1 MKKRFLAIVL
11 AAAVARSEEPAVPEG
26 MVLVPGGEFTM
37 GADDGAFDE
46 APAHRVK
53 VSAFAIDRCEVTVA
67 AFAAF
72 VRKEGRLETV
82 EGPWFRGAAE
92 GCADII
98 ALFEK
103 RHGVPFGKFA
113 PPAGKDTVALWRAA
127 VAALR
132 SMLGGKFD
140 DAVPDAASLP
150 EVRKLITEQA
160 LLPVRFVAWRDAAA
174 YAKWAGKRLPTE
186 AEWEKAARGTD
197 GRKYPWGAAW
207 DSQKCRSS
215 LGPDA
220 GPVAV
225 GGFAEGASPSGCLDM
240 AGNVWEW
247 TADWYGEAEYAAAG
261 GATDPKGPAGLA
273 DGQLPGPNPETDL
286 LRSPKQG
293 RETDTRKV
301 IRGGCWAAGLP
312 GQAAFNLR
320 TSRRF
325 WANPSYGQPDVG
337 FRCAKDLK

>member
-1 MKKRFLAIVL
+1 MRRTLLAIAFTAAL
-11 AAAVARSEEPAVPEG
+11 ARAEDPAVPEG
-26 MVLVPGGEFTM
+26 MVVVPAGEFTM
-37 GADDGAFDE
+37 GADGGAADE
-46 APAHRVK
+46 GPAHRVK

-67 AFAAF
+67 AFAEFA
-72 VRKEGRLETV
+72 RKTERLESL

-92 GCADII
+92 GCADIL

-113 PPAGKDTVALWRAA
+113 PPPGKDTVALWRAA

-132 SMLGGKFD
+132 SMLGGTFD
-140 DAVPDAASLP
+140 DAAPDAASRP
-150 EVRKLITEQA
+150 EVRKLIADQA
-160 LLPVRFVAWRDAAA
+160 RLPVRFVSWRDAAA

-197 GRKYPWGAAW
+197 ARVYPWGTGW
-207 DSQKCRSS
+207 DPKKCRSS

-225 GGFAEGASPSGCLDM
+225 GSYPDGASPYGCQDM

-247 TADWYGEAEYAAAG
+247 TADWYGEAEYARAD
-261 GATDPKGPAGLA
+261 GATDPAGPAGLA
-273 DGQLPGPNPETDL
+273 DGQLPGPNPDTDL